1 MLTPVEIQAKTFKS
15 GGLGYDKKDVE
26 SFMREVNRSY
36 EILYRENME
45 LKDKVAV
52 LNEGIQYYK
61 SIEKTLQKALVLA
74 EKTAETTKAA
84 ANKDA
89 KRIEKEAKVKANI
102 LLADA
107 KNELELGTLE
117 LQEQIEEK
125 KAENA
130 KATFEEITQYA
141 QQGFQG
147 LGGMFDNVYT
157 AIERTYELQVKE
169 GKMTEKE
176 AEKELEKYRGVKAAA
191 AAMDAL
197 GSAVGAY
204 NSLASI
210 PYVGP
215 ALGAAAAAAALAAG
229 FANVKLILATT
240 KDNAGVGGADTY
252 SPNLSEFTPQFVAN
266 ATGRDDTDYLVNA
279 LEEKPLRAYIVE
291 SEVTAA
297 QELENKRN
305 QETTW

>member
-74 EKTAETTKAA
+74 EKTAETTKEA

-107 KNELELGTLE
+107 KNELENLHNKTIALLQQYEKYKAQFKNLAQAQIDLLE
-117 LQEQIEEK
+117 TDAFNINIQKLDVFISEDTDSKDQEKVYDESENDVHEL
-125 KAENA
+125 KAENGSPMYQDSFSEEGEEVEFDY
-130 KATFEEITQYA
+130 TDFE
-141 QQGFQG
+141 
-147 LGGMFDNVYT
+147 DNDDSQ
-157 AIERTYELQVKE
+157 ENDL
-169 GKMTEKE
+169 
-176 AEKELEKYRGVKAAA
+176 
-191 AAMDAL
+191 
-197 GSAVGAY
+197 
-204 NSLASI
+204 
-210 PYVGP
+210 
-215 ALGAAAAAAALAAG
+215 
-229 FANVKLILATT
+229 
-240 KDNAGVGGADTY
+240 
-252 SPNLSEFTPQFVAN
+252 NLSDL
-266 ATGRDDTDYLVNA
+266 G
-279 LEEKPLRAYIVE
+279 
-291 SEVTAA
+291 
-297 QELENKRN
+297 END
-305 QETTW
+305 

>member
-74 EKTAETTKAA
+74 EKTAETTKEA

-107 KNELELGTLE
+107 KNELENLHNKTIALLQQYEKYKAQFKNLAQAQIDLLE
-117 LQEQIEEK
+117 TDAFNINIQKLDVFISEDTDTKDQEKVYDESENDVHEL
-125 KAENA
+125 KAENGSPM
-130 KATFEEITQYA
+130 Y
-141 QQGFQG
+141 QG
-147 LGGMFDNVYT
+147 NVV
-157 AIERTYELQVKE
+157 RCRRRWCVSRCL
-169 GKMTEKE
+169 
-176 AEKELEKYRGVKAAA
+176 
-191 AAMDAL
+191 
-197 GSAVGAY
+197 
-204 NSLASI
+204 
-210 PYVGP
+210 YV
-215 ALGAAAAAAALAAG
+215 
-229 FANVKLILATT
+229 
-240 KDNAGVGGADTY
+240 ADDR
-252 SPNLSEFTPQFVAN
+252 LSWRRRRFCW
-266 ATGRDDTDYLVNA
+266 
-279 LEEKPLRAYIVE
+279 LR
-291 SEVTAA
+291 
-297 QELENKRN
+297 
-305 QETTW
+305 

>member
-74 EKTAETTKAA
+74 EKTAETTKEA

-107 KNELELGTLE
+107 KNELETIHKQTIQLLQQYEKYKAQFKNLAQAQIDLLE
-117 LQEQIEEK
+117 TDAFAINIQKLDVFISEETSDK
-125 KAENA
+125 NNEK
-130 KATFEEITQYA
+130 
-141 QQGFQG
+141 
-147 LGGMFDNVYT
+147 VYD
-157 AIERTYELQVKE
+157 
-169 GKMTEKE
+169 EKE
-176 AEKELEKYRGVKAAA
+176 NDVHELVAEEDNSMYKDSFNE
-191 AAMDAL
+191 DAEE
-197 GSAVGAY
+197 VEFDY
-204 NSLASI
+204 TD
-210 PYVGP
+210 
-215 ALGAAAAAAALAAG
+215 
-229 FANVKLILATT
+229 FE
-240 KDNAGVGGADTY
+240 DNDD
-252 SPNLSEFTPQFVAN
+252 SQDSDLNLSDLGDA
-266 ATGRDDTDYLVNA
+266 
-279 LEEKPLRAYIVE
+279 
-291 SEVTAA
+291 
-297 QELENKRN
+297 
-305 QETTW
+305 

>member
-74 EKTAETTKAA
+74 EKTAETTKEA

-107 KNELELGTLE
+107 KNELENLHNKTIALLQQYEKYKAQFKNLAQAQIDLLE
-117 LQEQIEEK
+117 TDAFNINIQKLDVFISEDTDTKDQEKVYDESENVVHEL
-125 KAENA
+125 KAENGSPMYQDSFSEEGEEVEFDY
-130 KATFEEITQYA
+130 TDFE
-141 QQGFQG
+141 
-147 LGGMFDNVYT
+147 DNDDSQ
-157 AIERTYELQVKE
+157 ENDL
-169 GKMTEKE
+169 
-176 AEKELEKYRGVKAAA
+176 
-191 AAMDAL
+191 
-197 GSAVGAY
+197 
-204 NSLASI
+204 
-210 PYVGP
+210 
-215 ALGAAAAAAALAAG
+215 
-229 FANVKLILATT
+229 
-240 KDNAGVGGADTY
+240 
-252 SPNLSEFTPQFVAN
+252 NLSDL
-266 ATGRDDTDYLVNA
+266 G
-279 LEEKPLRAYIVE
+279 
-291 SEVTAA
+291 
-297 QELENKRN
+297 END
-305 QETTW
+305 

>member
-74 EKTAETTKAA
+74 EKTAETTKEA

-107 KNELELGTLE
+107 KNELENLHNKTIALLQQYEKYKAQFKNLAQAQIDLLE
-117 LQEQIEEK
+117 TDAFNINIQKLDVFISEDTDTKDQEKVYDESENDVHEL
-125 KAENA
+125 KAENGSPMYQDSFSEEGEEVEFDY
-130 KATFEEITQYA
+130 TDFE
-141 QQGFQG
+141 
-147 LGGMFDNVYT
+147 DNDDSQ
-157 AIERTYELQVKE
+157 ENDL
-169 GKMTEKE
+169 
-176 AEKELEKYRGVKAAA
+176 
-191 AAMDAL
+191 
-197 GSAVGAY
+197 
-204 NSLASI
+204 
-210 PYVGP
+210 
-215 ALGAAAAAAALAAG
+215 
-229 FANVKLILATT
+229 
-240 KDNAGVGGADTY
+240 
-252 SPNLSEFTPQFVAN
+252 NLSDL
-266 ATGRDDTDYLVNA
+266 G
-279 LEEKPLRAYIVE
+279 
-291 SEVTAA
+291 
-297 QELENKRN
+297 END
-305 QETTW
+305 